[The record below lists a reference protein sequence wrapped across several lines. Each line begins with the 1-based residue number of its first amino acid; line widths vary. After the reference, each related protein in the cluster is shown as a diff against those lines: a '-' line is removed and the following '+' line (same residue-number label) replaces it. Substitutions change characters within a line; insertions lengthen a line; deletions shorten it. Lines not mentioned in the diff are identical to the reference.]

1 LCVALWQEA
10 ERMYLLHK
18 TRTVSEDR
26 LKRGQL
32 RTWPLP
38 PYYLRI
44 DSALPLVELRRPEGK
59 EETAAVVL
67 EWVVKG
73 MDADVFAELAEMLGR
88 DGRAEGGEEV
98 KLVAQGQEQ
107 VAKVGTR
114 KRAAVD
120 LNE

>member
-1 LCVALWQEA
+1 
-10 ERMYLLHK
+10 MYVLHK

-32 RTWPLP
+32 PTWPLP

-44 DSALPLVELRRPEGK
+44 DSALPLVELRRPQGTQ
-59 EETAAVVL
+59 ETAAVVL

-107 VAKVGTR
+107 VVKVGTR
-114 KRAAVD
+114 KRTAVD